1 MKKERPILQDLVS
14 ESTTETEVFQNS
26 VLRPIIKM
34 QHPLLIAFFNTYL
47 IKRKVDFPIL
57 SEQKKREKIKS
68 VLEKDLQ
75 FKNQILGT
83 VLGHFSL
90 DEYKIYQNNSSE
102 FNRRIKQIIIK
113 RLQDSIDELQYK
125 NRYDQ
130 VAVSINQPKT
140 SML

>member
-1 MKKERPILQDLVS
+1 MKKERPILQDLVN

-47 IKRKVDFPIL
+47 IKRKVDFTKL
-57 SEQKKREKIKS
+57 SEQKKRAKIKS

-113 RLQDSIDELQYK
+113 RLQDSIDELE
-125 NRYDQ
+125 
-130 VAVSINQPKT
+130 
-140 SML
+140 

>member
-14 ESTTETEVFQNS
+14 ESTTETEAFQNS

-34 QHPLLIAFFNTYL
+34 QHPLLIAFFKTYL
-47 IKRKVDFPIL
+47 IKRKVDFLML
-57 SEQKKREKIKS
+57 SEQKKRAKIKS

-113 RLQDSIDELQYK
+113 RLQDSIDELQ
-125 NRYDQ
+125 
-130 VAVSINQPKT
+130 
-140 SML
+140 

>member
-1 MKKERPILQDLVS
+1 MRKERPILSDLVNAN
-14 ESTTETEVFQNS
+14 TTETEAFQNS

-34 QHPLLIAFFNTYL
+34 QHTLLIAFFKSYL
-47 IKRKVDFPIL
+47 NKRKVDFSML
-57 SEQKKREKIKS
+57 SEQKKRAKIKS

-83 VLGHFSL
+83 ILGHFSL

-113 RLQDSIDELQYK
+113 RLQDSIDELQ
-125 NRYDQ
+125 
-130 VAVSINQPKT
+130 
-140 SML
+140 

>member
-14 ESTTETEVFQNS
+14 ESTTETEAFQNS

-34 QHPLLIAFFNTYL
+34 QHTLLIAFFKTYL
-47 IKRKVDFPIL
+47 IKRKVDFLML
-57 SEQKKREKIKS
+57 SEQKKRAKIKS

-113 RLQDSIDELQYK
+113 RLQDSIDELQ
-125 NRYDQ
+125 
-130 VAVSINQPKT
+130 
-140 SML
+140 

>member
-113 RLQDSIDELQYK
+113 RLQDSIDELQ
-125 NRYDQ
+125 
-130 VAVSINQPKT
+130 
-140 SML
+140 

>member
-34 QHPLLIAFFNTYL
+34 QHHLLIAFFKTYL
-47 IKRKVDFPIL
+47 IKRKVDFTNL
-57 SEQKKREKIKS
+57 SEQKKRAKIKS

-113 RLQDSIDELQYK
+113 RLQDSIDELQ
-125 NRYDQ
+125 
-130 VAVSINQPKT
+130 
-140 SML
+140 

>member
-1 MKKERPILQDLVS
+1 MKKERPILQDLVN

-34 QHPLLIAFFNTYL
+34 QHTLLIAFFNTYL
-47 IKRKVDFPIL
+47 IKRKVDFTKL
-57 SEQKKREKIKS
+57 SEQKKRAKIKS

-113 RLQDSIDELQYK
+113 RLQDSIDELQ
-125 NRYDQ
+125 
-130 VAVSINQPKT
+130 
-140 SML
+140 